1 MDPIDKR
8 VDSFKEI
15 IERIHG
21 ATEELVIQDGFLD
34 TKVLVGNRK

>member
-8 VDSFKEI
+8 VDSSKEI
-15 IERIHG
+15 IERING
-21 ATEELVIQDGFLD
+21 ATEELVFKDGFLD